1 MFDECII
8 KPGVSNE
15 LDDLLKENYYIDNE
29 CPYGDGKSSIK
40 IKNILNERF

>member
-1 MFDECII
+1 ML
-8 KPGVSNE
+8 KPKD
-15 LDDLLKENYYIDNE
+15 LPKIFDLLKENYYIDNE